1 MRLSIIVAVA
11 TNGVIGRD
19 NKLPWHLSTDLKR
32 FKALTSGHTV
42 IMGRKTFDEIGRKPL
57 PNRTNIIVSR
67 TSVAPAVPPADA
79 GAALLFASSI
89 EDALAR
95 IPKGEEE
102 AFIIGGAEIIRQTM
116 ALAGRMYI
124 TQVHADVAGDT
135 FLPEFDDVNEWRL
148 SDREDYEADATND
161 YPFSFLIYDR
171 AAAHEQ
177 KAGYDEQG

>member
-57 PNRTNIIVSR
+57 PNRLNIIVSR
-67 TSVAPAVPPADA
+67 GVAPAILPADV
-79 GAALLFASSI
+79 LFVSSLD
-89 EDALAR
+89 EALAS
-95 IPKGEEE
+95 IPPSDEE
-102 AFIIGGAEIIRQTM
+102 AFLIGGAEIIRQTL
-116 ALAGRMYI
+116 ALAERMYV

-135 FLPEFDDVNEWRL
+135 FMPEFDDVNEWRL
-148 SDREDYEADATND
+148 VDREDFEADAKND
-161 YPFSFLIYDR
+161 YPFSFLTYDR
-171 AAAHEQ
+171 IAAHEE
-177 KAGYDEQG
+177 KAGYGEQG

>member
-67 TSVAPAVPPADA
+67 SVAPAIVPADV
-79 GAALLFASSI
+79 LFTSSVD
-89 EDALAR
+89 EALAR
-95 IPKGEEE
+95 IPQADEE
-102 AFIIGGAEIIRQTM
+102 AFIIGGAEIIRQTIT
-116 ALAGRMYI
+116 LAERMYV

-135 FLPEFDDVNEWRL
+135 FMPEFDDVNEWRL
-148 SDREDYEADATND
+148 TDREDFEADAKND

-171 AAAHEQ
+171 VAAHEE
-177 KAGYDEQG
+177 KAGYGEPG

>member
-32 FKALTSGHTV
+32 FKTLTSGHTV

-57 PNRTNIIVSR
+57 PNRTNIVVSR
-67 TSVAPAVPPADA
+67 GVAPAILPADV
-79 GAALLFASSI
+79 LFAASVD
-89 EDALAR
+89 EALSK
-95 IPKGEEE
+95 IPRTDEE
-102 AFIIGGAEIIRQTM
+102 AFIIGGAEIVRQTM
-116 ALAGRMYI
+116 TRADRMYI
-124 TQVHADVAGDT
+124 TQVHADVPGDT
-135 FLPEFDDVNEWRL
+135 FMPEFDDVNEWRL
-148 SDREDYEADATND
+148 VDREDFEADAKND

-171 AAAHEQ
+171 VAAHEE

>member
-32 FKALTSGHTV
+32 FKTLTTGHTV

-57 PNRTNIIVSR
+57 PNRTNIVVSR
-67 TSVAPAVPPADA
+67 SAVPD
-79 GAALLFASSI
+79 GLFVASI
-89 EDALAR
+89 DEALAR
-95 IPKGEEE
+95 IPRTDDE

-116 ALAGRMYI
+116 AIAERMYI

-135 FLPEFDDVNEWRL
+135 FMPEFDDVDEWRL
-148 SDREDYEADATND
+148 VDREDFEADAKND

-171 AAAHEQ
+171 VAAHEE

>member
-57 PNRTNIIVSR
+57 PNRTNIIVTR
-67 TSVAPAVPPADA
+67 APFEHDGV
-79 GAALLFASSI
+79 LVASSI

-135 FLPEFDDVNEWRL
+135 FMPEFDDVNEWRL
-148 SDREDYEADATND
+148 ADREDFEADAKND
-161 YPFSFLIYDR
+161 YPFSFLVYDR

>member
-32 FKALTSGHTV
+32 FKTLTSGHTV

-57 PNRTNIIVSR
+57 PNRTNIVVSR
-67 TSVAPAVPPADA
+67 SVAPEIVPADV
-79 GAALLFASSI
+79 LFASSVD
-89 EDALAR
+89 EALSK
-95 IPKGEEE
+95 IPRTDEE
-102 AFIIGGAEIIRQTM
+102 AFIIGGAEIVRQTM
-116 ALAGRMYI
+116 TRADRMYI
-124 TQVHADVAGDT
+124 TQVHADVPGDT
-135 FLPEFDDVNEWRL
+135 FMPEFDDVNEWRL
-148 SDREDYEADATND
+148 VDREDFEADPKND

-171 AAAHEQ
+171 AAAHEE

>member
-19 NKLPWHLSTDLKR
+19 NKLPWHISTDLKR
-32 FKALTSGHTV
+32 FKALTTGHTV

-57 PNRTNIIVSR
+57 PNRTNIVVSR
-67 TSVAPAVPPADA
+67 SVLPDD
-79 GAALLFASSI
+79 LFAVSI
-89 EDALAR
+89 DAALAR
-95 IPKGEEE
+95 IPRTEEE

-116 ALAGRMYI
+116 ARAERMYI

-135 FLPEFDDVNEWRL
+135 FMPEFDDVNEWRL
-148 SDREDYEADATND
+148 VDREDFEADAKND
-161 YPFSFLIYDR
+161 YPFSFLTYDR
-171 AAAHEQ
+171 VAAHEE

>member
-57 PNRTNIIVSR
+57 PNRLNIVVTRSG
-67 TSVAPAVPPADA
+67 VAPAILPAVV
-79 GAALLFASSI
+79 FVSSI
-89 EDALAR
+89 DEALHN
-95 IPKGEEE
+95 IPPTDDE
-102 AFIIGGAEIIRQTM
+102 AFIIGGAEIVRQT
-116 ALAGRMYI
+116 LARADRMYI
-124 TQVHADVAGDT
+124 TQVHADVDGDT
-135 FLPEFDDVNEWRL
+135 FMPEFDDVNEWRL
-148 SDREDYEADATND
+148 VDREDFEADAKND
-161 YPFSFLIYDR
+161 YPFSFLTYDR
-171 AAAHEQ
+171 AAAHEE

>member
-57 PNRTNIIVSR
+57 PNRLNIIVSR
-67 TSVAPAVPPADA
+67 GVAPATLPADV
-79 GAALLFASSI
+79 LFVSSI
-89 EDALAR
+89 DEAIAR
-95 IPKGEEE
+95 IPRTDDE
-102 AFIIGGAEIIRQTM
+102 AFLIGGAEIIRQTM
-116 ALAGRMYI
+116 ALAERMYV

-135 FLPEFDDVNEWRL
+135 FMPEFDDVNEWRL
-148 SDREDYEADATND
+148 VDREDFEADAKND
-161 YPFSFLIYDR
+161 YPFSFLTYDR
-171 AAAHEQ
+171 IAAHEE
-177 KAGYDEQG
+177 KAGYGEQG

>member
-32 FKALTSGHTV
+32 FKALTTGHAV

-57 PNRTNIIVSR
+57 ANRTNIIVTR
-67 TSVAPAVPPADA
+67 APFEHDGV
-79 GAALLFASSI
+79 LVASSI

-102 AFIIGGAEIIRQTM
+102 AFIIGGAEIVRQTM
-116 ALAGRMYI
+116 ALADRMYI
-124 TQVHADVAGDT
+124 TQVHAEVAGDT
-135 FLPEFDDVNEWRL
+135 FMPEFDDVNEWRL
-148 SDREDYEADATND
+148 ADREDFEADAKND

-171 AAAHEQ
+171 AAAHEE

>member
-67 TSVAPAVPPADA
+67 GVAPAILPADVI
-79 GAALLFASSI
+79 FVASI
-89 EDALAR
+89 DEAIAR
-95 IPKGEEE
+95 IPQTDEE
-102 AFIIGGAEIIRQTM
+102 AFLIGGAEIIRQTL
-116 ALAGRMYI
+116 ALAERMYV
-124 TQVHADVAGDT
+124 TQVHAEVAGDT
-135 FLPEFDDVNEWRL
+135 FMPEFDDVNEWRL
-148 SDREDYEADATND
+148 VDREDFEADAKND
-161 YPFSFLIYDR
+161 YPFSFLTYDR
-171 AAAHEQ
+171 IAAHEE
-177 KAGYDEQG
+177 KAGYGEQG

>member
-57 PNRTNIIVSR
+57 PNRTNIVVSR
-67 TSVAPAVPPADA
+67 
-79 GAALLFASSI
+79 GAAPESQPPDVLFASSVD
-89 EDALAR
+89 EALSK
-95 IPKGEEE
+95 IPRTDEE
-102 AFIIGGAEIIRQTM
+102 AFVIGGAEIVRQTLTR
-116 ALAGRMYI
+116 ADRMYI
-124 TQVHADVAGDT
+124 TQVHADVLGDT
-135 FLPEFDDVNEWRL
+135 FMPEFDDVDEWRL
-148 SDREDYEADATND
+148 VDREDFEADAKND

-171 AAAHEQ
+171 AAAHEE

>member
-32 FKALTSGHTV
+32 FKALTTGHAV

-57 PNRTNIIVSR
+57 PNRTNIIVTR
-67 TSVAPAVPPADA
+67 APFEHDGV
-79 GAALLFASSI
+79 LVASSI

-102 AFIIGGAEIIRQTM
+102 AFIIGGAEIVRQTM
-116 ALAGRMYI
+116 ALADRMYI
-124 TQVHADVAGDT
+124 TQVHAEVAGDT
-135 FLPEFDDVNEWRL
+135 FMPEFDDVNEWRL
-148 SDREDYEADATND
+148 ADREDFEADAKND

-171 AAAHEQ
+171 AAAHEE

>member
-32 FKALTSGHTV
+32 FKTLTSGHTI

-57 PNRTNIIVSR
+57 PNRLNIVVTRSS
-67 TSVAPAVPPADA
+67 SVAPAILPAS
-79 GAALLFASSI
+79 LLFASSI
-89 EDALAR
+89 EEALTR
-95 IPKGEEE
+95 IPRTDEE
-102 AFIIGGAEIIRQTM
+102 AFIIGGAEIVRQTM
-116 ALAGRMYI
+116 AIADRMYI

-135 FLPEFDDVNEWRL
+135 FMPEFDDVNEWRL
-148 SDREDYEADATND
+148 SDREDFEADAKND
-161 YPFSFLIYDR
+161 YPFSFLVYDR
-171 AAAHEQ
+171 AAAHEE

>member
-32 FKALTSGHTV
+32 FKTLTSGHTV

-57 PNRTNIIVSR
+57 PNRTNIVVSR
-67 TSVAPAVPPADA
+67 GTAPAILPVDVLFVASIDE
-79 GAALLFASSI
+79 ALLK
-89 EDALAR
+89 
-95 IPKGEEE
+95 IPHSDEE
-102 AFIIGGAEIIRQTM
+102 AFIIGGAEIVRQTM
-116 ALAGRMYI
+116 TRADRMYI
-124 TQVHADVAGDT
+124 TQVHADVPGDT
-135 FLPEFDDVNEWRL
+135 FMPEFDDVNEWRL
-148 SDREDYEADATND
+148 VDREDFESDAKND

-171 AAAHEQ
+171 VAAHEE

>member
-57 PNRTNIIVSR
+57 PNRLNIIVSR
-67 TSVAPAVPPADA
+67 GVAPAILPEDV
-79 GAALLFASSI
+79 LFTATI
-89 EDALAR
+89 DEALAR
-95 IPKGEEE
+95 IPRTDDE
-102 AFIIGGAEIIRQTM
+102 AFIIGGAEIIRQTIT
-116 ALAGRMYI
+116 LAERMYV
-124 TQVHADVAGDT
+124 TQVHAEVAGDT
-135 FLPEFDDVNEWRL
+135 FMPEFDDVDEWRL
-148 SDREDYEADATND
+148 VDREDFEADAKND
-161 YPFSFLIYDR
+161 YPFSFLTYDR
-171 AAAHEQ
+171 VAAHEE